1 MFFMDDKFVLMG
13 LDDER
18 SKDIAEVLQNKT
30 CRKILDFLSE
40 NKEASEQDIAKELGI
55 PINTTEYNLNKL
67 IKAELVEK
75 AKNFFWSV
83 KGKKIDIYR
92 LAKKHIVISPKP
104 KRVDMKELR
113 TILPLVLIAAAII
126 AIVALLIF
134 PFNEIKNS
142 YDSNETQL

>member
-1 MFFMDDKFVLMG
+1 MDDKFVLMG

-40 NKEASEQDIAKELGI
+40 NKEASEQDIARALNL

-67 IKAELVEK
+67 IKAGLVEK

-83 KGKKIDIYR
+83 KGKKIDMYKI
-92 LAKKHIVISPKP
+92 AKKHIVISPKSSP
-104 KRVDMKELR
+104 RMSVLKAV
-113 TILPLVLIAAAII
+113 IPIIIGIALVFL
-126 AIVALLIF
+126 IVALLPKGGIVQQDNKLKQF
-134 PFNEIKNS
+134 ASQSE
-142 YDSNETQL
+142 